1 MVKHLIMPSQMSN
14 SAIPPYTPNLSLNF
28 DALFPLYLCITFFG
42 LFCMFAGLR
51 CMIDGS
57 DDLIAHS
64 PDGSLSTFSWVW
76 GFLSGFCRVNP
87 ASACMLSTCLIS
99 LSLWSKHRA
108 MSMSS
113 GASSRDLKAMLHKS
127 KSTTSI
133 EIPTG
138 IDSSMGSGK
147 AQTRSSASS
156 SNLPQIAEPKHK
168 NEWMPQKSRAF
179 RDHWY
184 YSLPKVCFLNALI
197 VTSIVLLYGMLCSI
211 FPAWHWHFSAIFF
224 YNVPKLNNVVK
235 ATEGIC
241 PSYGGDMCLSNDA
254 WLILSNGLLSKY
266 KRDDVEA
273 VANGVN
279 VAQNGGLIINIMA
292 RDTID
297 AVPALIKNIDSL
309 SPFFK
314 GKLAVVLYE
323 NDSIDG
329 TREAFKAWQATATGY
344 KVDLMTCEDQ
354 GDVDCKLKQ
363 IHRYDQSGEFISAV
377 GRMADYRNLVQAYI
391 TKNYKPKEYSHMMV
405 TDIDLA
411 VSLAPLG
418 LMHAMGTIGEHA
430 PVAARGL
437 MMIPGAMGTLYSP
450 YDYSAFRPVI
460 NDDNR
465 YLRSWHDWFCEL
477 APAGSRWRN
486 NCDVMSPFNMLHVL
500 AMDTE
505 YVSAPYPVVS
515 AFHGA
520 TLYPFKQI
528 VETSPLYDDGDDHQR
543 CEHIGFNMALT
554 DETRWEKNADTANYA
569 TQMYISPKWTLHLDP
584 TRPGGPT
591 GWRFFSLVMTQG
603 LNSQCLVM
611 FSIVCFW
618 NFVISAGAAL
628 TILGMLRL
636 WEKCIRTSLFKKWAV
651 VAGVNVAD
659 VIPGGLG
666 GTVRKNTADDEGI
679 LLLALAASND
689 CDSDDDEEMGIPL
702 RRDAG
707 AKNL

>member
-1 MVKHLIMPSQMSN
+1 MASSSSPL
-14 SAIPPYTPNLSLNF
+14 PPALQSTINF
-28 DALFPLYLCITFFG
+28 DRLFPVYLCITFFG

-57 DDLIAHS
+57 DDIISHN
-64 PDGSLSTFSWVW
+64 PDGSLSTFSWIW

-108 MSMSS
+108 ISMSS
-113 GASSRDLKAMLHKS
+113 GASSRDLKALAQVHKS

-133 EIPTG
+133 EITSGIPEHMTG
-138 IDSSMGSGK
+138 KPQNRTSI
-147 AQTRSSASS
+147 SS
-156 SNLPQIAEPKHK
+156 SNLPQIAEPKHV
-168 NEWMPQKSRAF
+168 NEWKSPKKNHFQNR
-179 RDHWY
+179 WY
-184 YSLPKVCFLNALI
+184 YSLPKVCFLNALS

-211 FPAWHWHFSAIFF
+211 FPAWHWHMAAIFF
-224 YNVPKLNNVVK
+224 YNVPKMENVVK

-279 VAQNGGLIINIMA
+279 VAQNGGLVINIMA

-297 AVPALIKNIDSL
+297 AVPSLIQNIEAL

-329 TREAFKAWQATATGY
+329 TREAFKAWQASATGY

-363 IHRYDQSGEFISAV
+363 IHRYDQQGDMLSAV
-377 GRMADYRNLVQAYI
+377 GRMAEYRNLVQSYI
-391 TKNYKPKEYSHMMV
+391 TKNYSPKEYSHMMV
-405 TDIDLA
+405 TDVDLA
-411 VSLAPLG
+411 ISLAPLG
-418 LMHAMGTIGEHA
+418 IMHTLGTIGEHA

-437 MMIPGAMGTLYSP
+437 MMIPGAMGTLYTP
-450 YDYSAFRPVI
+450 YDYSAFRPIV

-477 APAGSRWRN
+477 APPGSRWRN

-505 YVSAPYPVVS
+505 FVSTPYPVIS

-520 TLYPFKQI
+520 TLYPYKQI
-528 VETSPLYDDGDDHQR
+528 IDTDPKYDDGDDGQR
-543 CEHIGFNMALT
+543 CEHIGFNIALT
-554 DETRWEKNADTANYA
+554 DENNWEKNADTANYA
-569 TQMYISPKWTLHLDP
+569 TEMYISPKWTLHLDP

-591 GWRFFSLVMTQG
+591 GWRFASLVMTQG
-603 LNSQCLVM
+603 LNSQCLIM
-611 FSIVCFW
+611 FSTVCFW
-618 NFVISAGAAL
+618 NFIIAGGAAL
-628 TILGMLRL
+628 TILGMLKL
-636 WEKCIRTSLFKKWAV
+636 WERCIRTSLFKKWAV

-659 VIPGGLG
+659 VLPGGLG
-666 GTVRKNTADDEGI
+666 GINGTVRKNTADDEGV
-679 LLLALAASND
+679 LLLALAASNE
-689 CDSDDDEEMGIPL
+689 DSDDDEEMGIL

-707 AKNL
+707 AKHL